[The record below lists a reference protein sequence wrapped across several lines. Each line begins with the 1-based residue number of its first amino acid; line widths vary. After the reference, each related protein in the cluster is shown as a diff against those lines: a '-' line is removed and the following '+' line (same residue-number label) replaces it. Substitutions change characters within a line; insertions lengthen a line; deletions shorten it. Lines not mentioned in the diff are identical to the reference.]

1 MYDSWS
7 LTTNQT
13 EIMFQPIVVPALPF
27 ILVAMRLPHH
37 VLLFVVFVVCHAVVA
52 TGLVKSYMYVSL
64 PYLYRCIL
72 ATPLNGNTMLFDER
86 P

>member
-1 MYDSWS
+1 
-7 LTTNQT
+7 
-13 EIMFQPIVVPALPF
+13 
-27 ILVAMRLPHH
+27 MRLPHH

-72 ATPLNGNTMLFDER
+72 AISLNGNTMLFDER